1 MDYQLSE
8 HAVKRLRERRID
20 ENWIQSAID
29 QPDRVEAD
37 PMDADEKHGLKII
50 PEMENRVLRVVY
62 NETKNPVLIISAF
75 FDRRMKGRL

>member
-20 ENWIQSAID
+20 EQWIQAAID

-37 PMDADEKHGLKII
+37 PMDADAKHALKIF
-50 PEMENRVLRVVY
+50 P
-62 NETKNPVLIISAF
+62 
-75 FDRRMKGRL
+75 KGRIVFFALFTMKRRTLF